1 MSYQEIYEIYVICD
15 QNRCQATLDINCAT
29 EEDADEEAA
38 KNGWQCDED
47 EGIHYCQYHWHVEC
61 NDCHATDIDAV
72 NRLAYQGWR
81 IDHDNPKESLCP
93 NHWHLECREC
103 CKCEVGPM
111 HRLEYEGWLTN
122 TDNPKQSLCPECA
135 KGTAI

>member
-29 EEDADEEAA
+29 EMDADEEAA
-38 KNGWQCDED
+38 KNGWQCVDG
-47 EGIHYCQYHWHVEC
+47 EGIHYCPY
-61 NDCHATDIDAV
+61 
-72 NRLAYQGWR
+72 
-81 IDHDNPKESLCP
+81 
-93 NHWHLECREC
+93 HWHLECREC

-135 KGTAI
+135 KGTK

>member
-1 MSYQEIYEIYVICD
+1 MD
-15 QNRCQATLDINCAT
+15 
-29 EEDADEEAA
+29 
-38 KNGWQCDED
+38 
-47 EGIHYCQYHWHVEC
+47 
-61 NDCHATDIDAV
+61 
-72 NRLAYQGWR
+72 RLAYQGWR
-81 IDHDNPKESLCP
+81 IDHDNPEESLCP

-135 KGTAI
+135 KGTK